1 MLLRDKVVIISGIG
15 PGLGVKLAV
24 EAAKEGA
31 RGIVLGARSEAHLAD
46 AEQRIRATGAKGQV
60 LSVQT
65 DIRDAAHCERIA
77 AAAAEK
83 FGRIDGLVN
92 SAASHGPM
100 LMVSDDD
107 LTSWRADY
115 ETNVIGSV
123 QLTKAVALRM
133 KSQGGGAVAMI
144 NTMAT
149 MKPFMG
155 EAGYAAAKAALLV
168 ASKYLA
174 IELGPHNIRVNSIR
188 MGWMWGVPVQNY
200 VSYMTKEKGM
210 SEDELKSAIT
220 KNIPLSRIVTDD
232 ECARAALFLVSDYSS
247 GMTGSV
253 LDSNGGEAL
262 P

>member
-24 EAAKEGA
+24 EAAQQGA
-31 RGIVLGARSEAHLAD
+31 RGIVIGARSEAHLAD
-46 AEQRIRATGAKGQV
+46 AEQRIRATGAEGEV

-65 DIRDAAHCERIA
+65 DIRDAKQCERLA
-77 AAAAEK
+77 AAAAGK

-100 LMVSDDD
+100 LPVADDD

-123 QLTKAVALRM
+123 QLTKAVARHM
-133 KSQGGGAVAMI
+133 KEQGGGAVAMI

-174 IELGPHNIRVNSIR
+174 IEFGPHNIRINSIR
-188 MGWMWGVPVQNY
+188 MGWMWGVPVQSY
-200 VSYMTKEKGM
+200 VSYMAGEKGIA
-210 SEDELKSAIT
+210 EDEIKNGIV
-220 KNIPLSRIVTDD
+220 KNIPLNRIVTDD

>member
-1 MLLRDKVVIISGIG
+1 MLLRDKVVIVSGIG

-24 EAAKEGA
+24 EAAREGA
-31 RGIVLGARSEAHLAD
+31 RGLVIGTRSKAHLVD
-46 AEQRIRATGAKGQV
+46 AEQRIRALGVNAEV
-60 LSVQT
+60 LSIET
-65 DIRDAAHCERIA
+65 DIRDAGQCQRLADAAIA
-77 AAAAEK
+77 K

-100 LMVSDDD
+100 VSIADDD

-123 QLTKAVALRM
+123 QLTKAVARRM
-133 KSQGGGAVAMI
+133 KEHGGGAVVMI

-149 MKPFMG
+149 MKPFHG

-174 IELGPHNIRVNSIR
+174 LEFGPFNIRVNSIR
-188 MGWMWGVPVQNY
+188 MGWMWGVPVQGY
-200 VSYMTKEKGM
+200 VAHMVREKGVP
-210 SEDELKSAIT
+210 EQDLTRAIAA
-220 KNIPLSRIVTDD
+220 NIPLGRIVTDD

>member
-1 MLLRDKVVIISGIG
+1 MLLNDKVVIVSGIG

-24 EAAKEGA
+24 QAAQEGA
-31 RGIVLGARSEAHLAD
+31 RGIVIGARSEAHLAD
-46 AEQRIRATGAKGQV
+46 AEQRIRAIGATGQV
-60 LSVQT
+60 LSVPT
-65 DIRDAAHCERIA
+65 DIRDAKHCERLA

-100 LMVSDDD
+100 LPIADDD
-107 LTSWRADY
+107 LSSWRADY

-123 QLTKAVALRM
+123 QLTKAVARRM
-133 KSQGGGAVAMI
+133 KEKGGGAVVMI

-155 EAGYAAAKAALLV
+155 EAGYAASKAALLV

-174 IELGPHNIRVNSIR
+174 LEFGPHNIRINSIR
-188 MGWMWGVPVQNY
+188 MGWMWGVPVQSY
-200 VSYMTKEKGM
+200 VSHMAREKGVP
-210 SEDELKSAIT
+210 ENDLTRGIT
-220 KNIPLSRIVTDD
+220 ANIPLNRIVTDE

>member
-24 EAAKEGA
+24 EAAREGA
-31 RGIVLGARSEAHLAD
+31 RGIVLGARSEAHLTD
-46 AEQRIRATGAKGQV
+46 AEQRIRAIGASGQV
-60 LSVQT
+60 LSVPT
-65 DIRDAAHCERIA
+65 DIRDAQHCERLA
-77 AAAAEK
+77 AAAYDK

-100 LMVSDDD
+100 LPITDDD

-133 KSQGGGAVAMI
+133 KKHGGGAVAMI

-174 IELGPHNIRVNSIR
+174 IELGPHNIRINSIR
-188 MGWMWGVPVQNY
+188 MGWMWGVPVQTY
-200 VSYMTKEKGM
+200 VSYMSKEKGVA
-210 SEDELKSAIT
+210 EDDLKRAIT
-220 KNIPLSRIVTDD
+220 ANIPLSRIVTDD

>member
-1 MLLRDKVVIISGIG
+1 MLLTDKVVIISGIG

-24 EAAKEGA
+24 HAAQEGA

-46 AEQRIRATGAKGQV
+46 AEQRIRATGATGQV
-60 LSVQT
+60 LSVRT
-65 DIRDAAHCERIA
+65 DIRDAQQCERLA
-77 AAAAEK
+77 AATVEK

-92 SAASHGPM
+92 SAASHGAM
-100 LMVSDDD
+100 LPIADDD
-107 LTSWRADY
+107 LSSWRADY

-123 QLTKAVALRM
+123 QLTKAAARRM
-133 KSQGGGAVAMI
+133 KEQGGGAVAMI

-174 IELGPHNIRVNSIR
+174 IEFGPYNIRINSIR
-188 MGWMWGVPVQNY
+188 MGWMWGVPVQSY
-200 VSYMTKEKGM
+200 VSHVSREKGIP
-210 SEDELKSAIT
+210 EDDLKGGIIG
-220 KNIPLSRIVTDD
+220 NIPLKRIVTDD